1 MDSISVSSL
10 ASSMTP
16 SEEVF
21 DAVGVIDVPGVL
33 VDMLGLESQAFLNE
47 ISTTE
52 TNTTEVQQLH
62 SPEEVSDKVTVPPDR
77 RRAEKRNTV
86 PVDELV
92 LATHMSLLIKIIS
105 DSASHVLR
113 SKYCNDIGK
122 GGNIETSCL

>member
-16 SEEVF
+16 SAEAF

-33 VDMLGLESQAFLNE
+33 VEMLGLESRAFLNE

-52 TNTTEVQQLH
+52 TSTTEVQQLQA
-62 SPEEVSDKVTVPPDR
+62 PEVSDKVTVPPDR

-92 LATHMSLLIKIIS
+92 LATHMSLLIKILS
-105 DSASHVLR
+105 DSAAHVLR